1 LVYGIIEWVDG
12 GCRGG
17 WGGNEANELASR
29 WRDRQAM
36 ATRLK
41 QTRAVHRL
49 GPGSGSV
56 TVTAPFRFRFRFLL
70 LEYMPCMYIR
80 VLLSI
85 TSVTLI
91 KLA

>member
-17 WGGNEANELASR
+17 WGGNVANELASR

-56 TVTAPFRFRFRFLL
+56 TAPFRFRFRH

-80 VLLSI
+80 VLLTI
-85 TSVTLI
+85 TSVTLMKWASI
-91 KLA
+91 I